1 MYWCS
6 YIVKAVD
13 GMRVWR
19 AEMCVCPLQCRLSL
33 TLSVVIAVRQTVIIL
48 GRAPLGGKTQE
59 GEGGSWMLWCL
70 PSHVFP
76 RAFVVIPSFSR
87 PFALLWR
94 RPFISTGWH
103 KRIISVLAR
112 FLLCLSQN
120 LIKKKIKKFKRHSP
134 QIWWFN
140 NGIDFSR
147 LETSDSAAGSR
158 VNSQSAAPL
167 SFLSPDTCDWCPRP

>member
-1 MYWCS
+1 MYWCF

-19 AEMCVCPLQCRLSL
+19 AEVRVCPLQCRLSL

-48 GRAPLGGKTQE
+48 GRAPLGGKTR
-59 GEGGSWMLWCL
+59 GGRRIMDALVFALSCFSSCLCRHPFLLTTLRSLVKTPLYLHWMTQPHYLRL
-70 PSHVFP
+70 SPFPSL
-76 RAFVVIPSFSR
+76 SFSK
-87 PFALLWR
+87 LDL
-94 RPFISTGWH
+94 
-103 KRIISVLAR
+103 
-112 FLLCLSQN
+112 
-120 LIKKKIKKFKRHSP
+120 KKIKKFKRHSP

-140 NGIDFSR
+140 NSIDFSR